1 MNLGKNIY
9 GFRKERNITQEDLAA
24 ELGVTAAAVSKWENG
39 YTLPDVMMLCALA
52 DFFDVTTDELLGR
65 YPEQAPVIIAAETEA
80 LGRKIAELAKSYG
93 YSTEEIHTDFQQA
106 ETAAVG
112 KNIQTLIAGYY
123 NGWYGSSAIKCTLV
137 SVAPTEEAILDSCKY
152 VFENHGAQKKY
163 FK

>member
-1 MNLGKNIY
+1 MNLGKNICELRR
-9 GFRKERNITQEDLAA
+9 RKNCTQEDLAA

-39 YTLPDVMMLCALA
+39 YTLPDVLMLCALA
-52 DFFDVTTDELLGR
+52 DYFEVTTDELLGR
-65 YPEQAPVIIAAETEA
+65 FPEKIPVIIAAETEA
-80 LGRKIAELAKSYG
+80 LGKKIAELAKSYG

-106 ETAAVG
+106 EASAAG
-112 KNIQTLIAGYY
+112 KDIQTLIAGYY